1 MRPHKVIAPGNILST
16 RTRTRSLLVQRIVRI
31 KHAGSAELTPAA
43 RCILR
48 SLADHAGESAECW
61 PAVRRL
67 AADAGISVRQTQR
80 ILRQLQATGWISS
93 RPRWRP
99 DGSQTSAVYVWHDTP
114 VASPSASCTPP
125 DTHVTP
131 PLTSTSPHEKHR
143 DNSPKKHDV
152 RDVVCVNGAPAAEQ
166 HDTPVE
172 SAPPPAP
179 AAEPSPVL
187 PLPADPDTPV
197 AATATVLGAVL
208 PAVLMAARSAAAPAA
223 APVLPAGQVRRRW
236 LTIDPARLSDG
247 RYCLQCH
254 ADAVA
259 AGLLVNSESCR
270 LTWLA
275 AWCEVLSK
283 SRRGLV
289 RNPAATLRWLCDNPK
304 ALAAYASQE
313 SEDKARRLLR
323 QFGHH

>member
-1 MRPHKVIAPGNILST
+1 
-16 RTRTRSLLVQRIVRI
+16 
-31 KHAGSAELTPAA
+31 
-43 RCILR
+43 
-48 SLADHAGESAECW
+48 
-61 PAVRRL
+61 
-67 AADAGISVRQTQR
+67 
-80 ILRQLQATGWISS
+80 
-93 RPRWRP
+93 
-99 DGSQTSAVYVWHDTP
+99 
-114 VASPSASCTPP
+114 
-125 DTHVTP
+125 
-131 PLTSTSPHEKHR
+131 
-143 DNSPKKHDV
+143 
-152 RDVVCVNGAPAAEQ
+152 
-166 HDTPVE
+166 
-172 SAPPPAP
+172 
-179 AAEPSPVL
+179 VL
-187 PLPADPDTPV
+187 PLPADHDTPV

-208 PAVLMAARSAAAPAA
+208 PAVLMAAARSESVQEKIPQQTA
-223 APVLPAGQVRRRW
+223 APVRPAGQVRRRW

-304 ALAAYASQE
+304 ALAEYPSQE

-323 QFGHH
+323 QFSHH

>member
-1 MRPHKVIAPGNILST
+1 
-16 RTRTRSLLVQRIVRI
+16 
-31 KHAGSAELTPAA
+31 
-43 RCILR
+43 
-48 SLADHAGESAECW
+48 
-61 PAVRRL
+61 
-67 AADAGISVRQTQR
+67 
-80 ILRQLQATGWISS
+80 
-93 RPRWRP
+93 
-99 DGSQTSAVYVWHDTP
+99 
-114 VASPSASCTPP
+114 
-125 DTHVTP
+125 
-131 PLTSTSPHEKHR
+131 
-143 DNSPKKHDV
+143 
-152 RDVVCVNGAPAAEQ
+152 
-166 HDTPVE
+166 
-172 SAPPPAP
+172 
-179 AAEPSPVL
+179 VL

-208 PAVLMAARSAAAPAA
+208 PAVLMAAARSAAAPAA
-223 APVLPAGQVRRRW
+223 APVRPAGQVRRRW

-270 LTWLA
+270 LAWLA

-289 RNPAATLRWLCDNPK
+289 RNPAATLRWLCDNPR
-304 ALAAYASQE
+304 ALAAYASQD